1 MGIGGNLAKQ
11 LDNLT
16 MAQIKGV
23 DYYNP
28 AQRLDMSKEAEKAK
42 KQTRQKDKGMEQ
54 GR

>member
-1 MGIGGNLAKQ
+1 
-11 LDNLT
+11 